1 MKTIFVSIASYRDTY
16 CSRTLESLYE
26 NAKNPQRVYVGICV
40 QNKEANEECTLEKPE
55 LIKYNK
61 NIQTIRLKYF
71 EAKGPTHARYLC
83 ATLFA
88 DQDYFLQIDS
98 HTLFEKDW
106 DQTAIDML
114 NEIKENTDSS
124 DVVISHYPP
133 NYDDIKNDSRNI
145 NNVTVNC
152 ESFFNDEGIV
162 SFKGAEFVDMSKHD
176 GYIGAPHIAGGM
188 FFCEGKCIRDVPFDP
203 NLPNL
208 FVGEEIIHSAR
219 VWTAG
224 YDIYAPT
231 KNFVYHLYTREDQ
244 PKVWTDVKTFDSSDA
259 KNKVR
264 SIMGFQGG
272 SECPKHLN
280 DNIHEYGI
288 GKKRTLDQFFKY
300 AGIDVTQKTVN
311 KNFCKTTPEK
321 EGFSVIGV
329 QPWNWDLI
337 AMVFIIIAAF
347 FLFIF
352 RKEFRR
358 LWKLRPKWLN

>member
-26 NAKNPQRVYVGICV
+26 NAKNPDRVYVGICV
-40 QNKEANEECTLEKPE
+40 QNKEANEECALEKPE
-55 LIKYNK
+55 LTKYNK
-61 NIQTIRLKYF
+61 NIQTIRLKHF

-106 DQTAIDML
+106 DQTAINMFD
-114 NEIKENTDSS
+114 EIKKNTDSK

-133 NYDDIKNDSRNI
+133 NYDDIKNDSRNV

-152 ESFFNDEGIV
+152 ESFFNDEGII
-162 SFKGAEFVDMSKHD
+162 SFKGAEFVDISKRD
-176 GYIGAPHIAGGM
+176 GYIDAPHIAGGM
-188 FFCEGKCIRDVPFDP
+188 FFCEGKCVRDVPFDP

-208 FVGEEIIHSAR
+208 FVGEEILHSAR

-231 KNFVYHLYTREDQ
+231 KNFLYHLYTREDQ

-272 SECPKHLN
+272 AEFPRHLN
-280 DNIHEYGI
+280 DNIDKYGL
-288 GKKRTLDQFFKY
+288 GKDRTLDQFFKH
-300 AGIDVTQKTVN
+300 AGIDVSNKTVN
-311 KNFCKTTPEK
+311 KNFCSIPKK
-321 EGFSVIGV
+321 DGFSVIGKKS
-329 QPWNWDLI
+329 WNWDLV
-337 AMVFIIIAAF
+337 AMVFIIIAGF
-347 FLFIF
+347 FLCIF